1 MDPESL
7 PCDQYQRHRRVADLV
22 DHMRGERALDV
33 LDVGGRAG
41 HLRRFLP
48 QDRVVL
54 VDMERS
60 EEPGLI
66 LGDGSALPFRSRSFD
81 VVAAFDT
88 LEHVP
93 PSRRSAFVSEC
104 ARVSKGWIFL
114 AGPYRAP
121 EVDEAEEL
129 LQGFLAQKLGLEH
142 RYLEE
147 HRRNGLPERSTV
159 EGELRAAGW
168 RVASIGHGNLERWL
182 ALMCMEMYMDAD
194 PLLRPVAARFFRFY
208 NRTLYASDH
217 AAPVYRHVVCAALGD
232 APLPS
237 VEALA
242 EALLAPGV
250 APRGATRA
258 TLELAAELCA
268 FDREQD
274 VWRQELAR
282 LEETITERAA
292 ELKACR
298 ARIDGRRRELE
309 TERAERTLERAAA
322 ARLESE
328 LRAAIA
334 EHEHAHEQTAALVR
348 ETEAEARRL
357 QAELVPAGPDL
368 GSTAGDLRG
377 RVLQRLRSE
386 MSFRWRNLKRALASG
401 SEYRL

>member
-1 MDPESL
+1 MLDPTSL
-7 PCDQYQRHRRVADLV
+7 PFDQYQRYRLVSDLV
-22 DHMRGERALDV
+22 DRFRGERGSGALDI
-33 LDVGGRAG
+33 LDVGGRTA
-41 HLRRFLP
+41 LVRQFLP

-60 EEPGLI
+60 DEPGLI

-93 PSRRSAFVSEC
+93 PARRTAFVAEC

-147 HRRNGLPERSTV
+147 HRTNGLPERSTV
-159 EGELRAAGW
+159 EEELRAAGW

-194 PLLRPVAARFFRFY
+194 PLLRPIAARFFRFY

-237 VEALA
+237 VETLA
-242 EALLAPGV
+242 EELLAPGV

-258 TLELAAELCA
+258 IAELAAELCA
-268 FDREQD
+268 FDREQN

-282 LEETITERAA
+282 LEGIIAERAA
-292 ELKACR
+292 ELEACR
-298 ARIDGRRRELE
+298 ARIEGRRRELE
-309 TERAERTLERAAA
+309 SERAERTLEREAA
-322 ARLESE
+322 ARMESE

-334 EHEHAHEQTAALVR
+334 EHQHAHERTAASVR
-348 ETEAEARRL
+348 QTEEEARRIH
-357 QAELVPAGPDL
+357 AELVPAGAGL
-368 GSTAGDLRG
+368 GGVS
-377 RVLQRLRSE
+377 RLRAE
-386 MSFRWRNLKRALASG
+386 MSFRWRNLRRALASSGSESG